1 MIHLDRSVWRTL
13 AGLFVATYAVQ
24 LCAILRGGVES
35 AEFPLWIAGA
45 MFLPGVF
52 ALVHLRREGTSW
64 RSIGWRLGSLRAVG
78 LSLTVPAVLTLI
90 AFAAIEGSGF
100 GWQPALIEHEDGTLT
115 LELPLLLD
123 TERISHAALA
133 LNVLVTGV
141 VLSLITGL
149 LTLGEEVGW
158 RGFFQRRLLE
168 RNGLFPSVIFLGI
181 VWALWHAPIILA
193 GFNYERTPA
202 LGAFVLFPIAAVGV
216 SGWLAWLTLWSRSVW
231 PAVFFHAGINS
242 VGTLVFEMRFGE
254 RDALGQ
260 LAISLGLL
268 VSGLGVLW
276 LASRGDRFGLQAEP
290 AGSGPE

>member
-1 MIHLDRSVWRTL
+1 
-13 AGLFVATYAVQ
+13 
-24 LCAILRGGVES
+24 
-35 AEFPLWIAGA
+35 
-45 MFLPGVF
+45 
-52 ALVHLRREGTSW
+52 
-64 RSIGWRLGSLRAVG
+64 
-78 LSLTVPAVLTLI
+78 
-90 AFAAIEGSGF
+90 
-100 GWQPALIEHEDGTLT
+100 
-115 LELPLLLD
+115 
-123 TERISHAALA
+123 LA

-193 GFNYERTPA
+193 GFNYERTPV
-202 LGAFVLFPIAAVGV
+202 LGAFVYFPIAAVGV

-231 PAVFFHAGINS
+231 PAVFFHAGVNS
-242 VGTLVFEMRFGE
+242 VGTLVFELRFGE

-260 LAISLGLL
+260 LAISFGLL

-276 LASRGDRFGLQAEP
+276 LGRRKVQGAPQS
-290 AGSGPE
+290 